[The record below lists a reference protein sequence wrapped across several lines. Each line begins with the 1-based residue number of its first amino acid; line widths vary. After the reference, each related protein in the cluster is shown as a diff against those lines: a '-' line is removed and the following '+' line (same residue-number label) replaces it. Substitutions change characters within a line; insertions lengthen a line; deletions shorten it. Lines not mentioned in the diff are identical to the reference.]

1 MFSILL
7 HGSKFIANI
16 DIIYDTLIDYIVL
29 RLKSLDIFQ
38 SSLVVDYRNEL
49 DKAEDNRSYE
59 NNLER

>member
-16 DIIYDTLIDYIVL
+16 DIIYDTLIDCIVL

>member
-49 DKAEDNRSYE
+49 DKAEDNPSYE